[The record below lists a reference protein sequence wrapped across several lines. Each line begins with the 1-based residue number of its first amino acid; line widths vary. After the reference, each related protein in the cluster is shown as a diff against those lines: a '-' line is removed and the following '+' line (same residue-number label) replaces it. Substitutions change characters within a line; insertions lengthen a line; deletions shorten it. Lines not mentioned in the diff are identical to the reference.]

1 MIYSAI
7 CRYYSQQLAKLL
19 DDMNLYPRDIGPVL
33 NVALADTP
41 VVCLQGLSEVQQ

>member
-1 MIYSAI
+1 MIYSTVS
-7 CRYYSQQLAKLL
+7 RYYSQQLVKLL
-19 DDMNLYPRDIGPVL
+19 DNMYLYPRHIEPVL